1 MLPVNA
7 ASRSGEGLMMRNCVA
22 GGLSLV
28 LAFAMPAL
36 AETLQ
41 AAPTTP
47 GLDQFALVES
57 AQPDRGLL
65 VERAGQPSRLFSA
78 ERIAALPRSTQ
89 RASFMTGRG
98 EQQNEWTGALLWDM
112 LGASGVIDGANP
124 REQAHLAVRVTGAD
138 GYAAVISLGEIS
150 PQFADRPVLLA
161 DQLNG
166 APLPEHALRLIV
178 PGDRLG
184 GRSVRDVVRI
194 TIE

>member
-1 MLPVNA
+1 
-7 ASRSGEGLMMRNCVA
+7 MMRNCLA
-22 GGLSLV
+22 CGLSLV

-36 AETLQ
+36 ADTLQ

-47 GLDQFALVES
+47 GPDHFALVES
-57 AQPDRGLL
+57 VQPERGLL
-65 VERAGQPSRLFSA
+65 VERAGQPSRLLSP
-78 ERIAALPRSTQ
+78 ERIAALPRNTQ
-89 RASFMTGRG
+89 RVRFMTGRG
-98 EQQNEWTGALLWDM
+98 EQQNEWTGPLLWDV

-124 REQAHLAVRVTGAD
+124 REQAQLAVRVIGAD

-150 PQFADRPVLLA
+150 PQFADRPILLA

-184 GRSVRDVVRI
+184 GRSVREVVRI
-194 TIE
+194 AIE